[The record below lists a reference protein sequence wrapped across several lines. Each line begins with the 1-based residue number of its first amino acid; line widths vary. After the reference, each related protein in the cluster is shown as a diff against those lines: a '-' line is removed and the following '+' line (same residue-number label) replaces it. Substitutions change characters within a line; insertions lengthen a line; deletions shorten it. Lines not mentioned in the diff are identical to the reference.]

1 MRIALKRQ
9 ALDRDGYILRV
20 ALPLLVVLA
29 AMLVTRVPKP
39 LVPTCTFKNWT
50 GIPCGGCGTFR
61 GLDLLARGELG
72 AALVMQPLI
81 IGSACLAI
89 VYALCTLAAALFRWP
104 RLQLI
109 RWSAR
114 DTGWCLCFAVLG
126 YFVNWGYLILDGR

>member
-1 MRIALKRQ
+1 
-9 ALDRDGYILRV
+9 V

-29 AMLVTRVPKP
+29 AMLVTRVPQP
-39 LVPTCTFKNWT
+39 LVPACTFKNWT

-61 GLDLLARGELG
+61 SLDLLARGELG

>member
-20 ALPLLVVLA
+20 ALPLLVVPA
-29 AMLVTRVPKP
+29 AMLVTRVPQP
-39 LVPTCTFKNWT
+39 LVPACTFKNWT
-50 GIPCGGCGTFR
+50 GMPCGGCGTFR
-61 GLDLLARGELG
+61 GLSLLTQGQVVDAW
-72 AALVMQPLI
+72 AMQPLV

-89 VYALCTLAAALFRWP
+89 VYALYTLVAALFRWP
-104 RLQLI
+104 RVQLT